1 MVATV
6 SSSICHEVI
15 EQSVSQQ
22 VHHQHQVSVKK
33 NEVLTKIVQYI
44 ACHLDCNSSLRN
56 LPVSIRME
64 HFSRGRNFCSIL
76 VLLFTLFLLVFI
88 CCSLFLVQISQYLC
102 TLLCFLFLFFF
113 LLRKESVYIMSFSF
127 LFCILYS
134 VVRIQSIGDIKQ
146 LQQTLIFWEFCFEL
160 GMIRRLKYLVF

>member
-1 MVATV
+1 MEEVHCLITGLLMVSTV
-6 SSSICHEVI
+6 SSAICHEVI

-113 LLRKESVYIMSFSF
+113 VAKRK
-127 LFCILYS
+127 CLYH
-134 VVRIQSIGDIKQ
+134 VFF
-146 LQQTLIFWEFCFEL
+146 IFVLYTVQCGEDPIHW
-160 GMIRRLKYLVF
+160 